1 MKRRLL
7 RLACDCEAATAVEY
21 AVMLG
26 MIIVICIGAVLVVGQ
41 NTATLWSDNSD
52 GLQKAFSGTP

>member
-1 MKRRLL
+1 MKRRLF

-26 MIIVICIGAVLVVGQ
+26 MIIVICIGSVLVMGQ
-41 NTATLWSDNSD
+41 NTATLWSDNAD
-52 GLQKAFSGTP
+52 ELQKVFSGTL